1 MATHSSILAWEIP
14 WTKEPTVHG
23 VTEGYSPWGHKESA
37 QLSTHAPLSC
47 DDRCTAPLRIC
58 TDSLFPST
66 KRTNGQAKTFNNQLV
81 VLAQRC
87 KTSNFRVFFLP

>member
-1 MATHSSILAWEIP
+1 MGSQRA
-14 WTKEPTVHG
+14 TVHG

-47 DDRCTAPLRIC
+47 DGRCTVPLRIC

-66 KRTNGQAKTFNNQLV
+66 KRTNGQAKTSNNQLV
-81 VLAQRC
+81 VLAQ
-87 KTSNFRVFFLP
+87 